1 MPRKKKRRRGETVLC
16 INPHT
21 LEVTEE
27 LHYECQK
34 CRRVLPKTRFYR
46 AVREKRTSMCKSCY
60 DRYWM
65 TRHDRK
71 TEKDHIAMA
80 VFRANRRSR
89 VRCSVGPPIT
99 NEEAHSLWVACEGKC
114 ANCRAK
120 LTWKFHPRKSQNSD
134 LAVLD
139 RVETGANK
147 SYHDNAR
154 WCCTTCN
161 EEKGGWDL
169 CAQLKQEIRDLRRR
183 LKRKRASPSIMYRD
197 ILMQ

>member
-1 MPRKKKRRRGETVLC
+1 MSFRRRQKEEMVLC

-21 LEVTEE
+21 LETTVEMH
-27 LHYECQK
+27 LVCGQCHH
-34 CRRVLPKTRFYR
+34 VLPKSKFYR
-46 AVREKRTSMCKSCY
+46 AVRGKRSTMCKPCY

-65 TRHDRK
+65 ARNDRVR
-71 TEKDHIAMA
+71 EEDHIAKA
-80 VFRANRRSR
+80 VVRANRRSR

-99 NEEAHSLWVACEGKC
+99 AEEATALWRDGGGKC
-114 ANCRAK
+114 SNCKAT
-120 LTWKFHPRKSQNSD
+120 LTWTFHPRRSQNSD

-147 SYHDNAR
+147 SYHNNAR

-169 CAQLKQEIRDLRRR
+169 CEQLHAELRDLRRR
-183 LKRKRASPSIMYRD
+183 LKRKRSAPDILYSD
-197 ILMQ
+197 ILMR